1 MKKESV
7 ADALWRYAPKIAGIT
22 GVAVGMLVLL
32 GWVFDISL
40 VHHPRYGNLSIKT
53 NAAICF
59 LLAGAVLWIQS
70 ITLKQQSRLWQNTAR
85 IFIAVLLFI
94 AGATLYEHLAGADL
108 NIDQM
113 LFREKADAFNT
124 LAPNRMALP
133 TTISFLL
140 LGIALALNAPSAA
153 YNRWRRIFTILA
165 MFPAMTSLLGVV
177 YGLPPQYGIGH
188 VTQMTVRSSLMF
200 FVLAFGILAS
210 HPQLSLLSIFRAPGI
225 GSLFARRLILAALL
239 LPPLLGGL
247 TLAGARFGLH
257 EMEFALVI
265 TASIHIFVLSL
276 LILSTA
282 KFLQDIDT
290 KRKLSEEV
298 LVMRKQQLKGL
309 YAVLH
314 TIREEERRRFSRELH
329 DELGQM
335 LTALRIDLNWLEGS
349 LASAKTPVLA
359 KLGAM
364 SVLLDQTVDAVRQI
378 SEDLRPGMLDSLGL
392 APAIEN
398 YVGKFSIRTG
408 IKCDLHIP
416 EDDFTIGSKISIVI
430 FRLTQEALNNASKHA
445 NADRI
450 SIRLEHHADKIV
462 LTIQDNGCGLAESGD
477 RKRGGFG
484 ILGMRER
491 VAMLNGRF
499 SISNSPG
506 GGVRIEAAIPLQ
518 ENVDLIHTF
527 LNPTQQ

>member
-7 ADALWRYAPKIAGIT
+7 ANALWRRMPKIAGIT
-22 GVAVGMLVLL
+22 GVAIGVLVLF
-32 GWVFDISL
+32 GWMFDISL
-40 VHHPRYGNLSIKT
+40 VQHPHLGKISIKT

-59 LLAGAVLWIQS
+59 LLAGAALWIES
-70 ITLKQQSRLWQNTAR
+70 ATTKQQSWLWQNTAR
-85 IFIAVLLFI
+85 IFIAALLFI
-94 AGATLYEHLAGADL
+94 AGATLYEHLADVGL
-108 NIDQM
+108 NIDQL
-113 LFREKADAFNT
+113 LFHEKTGVFDT
-124 LAPNRMALP
+124 LAPNRMTLP

-140 LGIALALNAPSAA
+140 LGIALALNVPSTA
-153 YNRWRRIFTILA
+153 YNSWCQIFTILA
-165 MFPAMTSLLGVV
+165 LFPATTSLLGVM
-177 YGLPPQYGIGH
+177 YGLPPQYGLGH
-188 VTQMTVRSSLMF
+188 ITQMTVRSSLMF

-210 HPQLSLLSIFRAPGI
+210 HPQLGLLSIFRASGI
-225 GSLFARRLILAALL
+225 GNIFARRLMPAALL
-239 LPPLLGGL
+239 LPLLLGGL
-247 TLAGARFGLH
+247 TLAGARFGLN
-257 EMEFALVI
+257 EIEFALVI
-265 TASIHIFVLSL
+265 TVSIQIFAFSI

-282 KFLQDIDT
+282 KFMQDIDA
-290 KRKLSEEV
+290 KRKLSEQI
-298 LVMRKQQLKGL
+298 LVMRKQQLKEL

-335 LTALRIDLNWLEGS
+335 LTALRIDLNWLEDS
-349 LASAKTPVLA
+349 LASEKAPVLA

-398 YVGKFSIRTG
+398 YVGKFSVRTG

-416 EDDFTIGSKISIVI
+416 EDDFTISSKISIVI
-430 FRLTQEALNNASKHA
+430 FRLTQEALNNAAKHA
-445 NADRI
+445 NADHI
-450 SIRLEHHADKIV
+450 SIHLEHHAHKIALV
-462 LTIQDNGCGLAESGD
+462 IQDNGCGLAESGE
-477 RKRGGFG
+477 KKTGGFG

-506 GGVRIEAAIPLQ
+506 GGVRIEATIPLQ
-518 ENVDLIHTF
+518 VNVDLIRS
-527 LNPTQQ
+527 P